1 MEQSGNI
8 WSLTVLQLGGADLT
22 LFEALLFVLAI
33 GGAVYLMRRLHEKQ
47 EQESGATQT
56 ATENTLEAKLTQMAQ
71 AQAASQIG
79 RASCRERV

>member
-22 LFEALLFVLAI
+22 LFEALIFVA
-33 GGAVYLMRRLHEKQ
+33 
-47 EQESGATQT
+47 
-56 ATENTLEAKLTQMAQ
+56 AK
-71 AQAASQIG
+71 IG